1 MTKTI
6 SLTGMRSFV
15 AVCET
20 GGVRAAADQIGR
32 TPSAVSMTLKQL
44 EDDIG
49 APLFESERKGAL
61 SPVGRIVLD
70 EARAMIAHY
79 DRACLAMTSYAAD
92 RQGRCDVA
100 SVPSVAVTLL
110 PRAIVKLRA
119 EGSRFDIHVR
129 DSDSSAIVD
138 AVENG
143 MVEVGLCVL
152 ASRRPQLSFEPLFHE
167 PLDFVCPADHPL
179 AKSKRPLKWAELD
192 GESFIR
198 NGAAAALGLAETEA
212 LAAGSKLTATN
223 VSSNLAM
230 VEAGLGVTILPRLC
244 RWKSSHDVRFV
255 PLADPRSS
263 RTVGWIAKA
272 GRNLQP
278 ASLRFIECIRQ
289 QAQAGEREFGY
300 AAA

>member
-1 MTKTI
+1 MTRTI
-6 SLTGMRSFV
+6 SLIGMRSFV
-15 AVCET
+15 AVCEA

-32 TPSAVSMTLKQL
+32 TPSAVSMVLKQL

-79 DRACLAMTSYAAD
+79 DRACLAMTTYAAD

-110 PRAIVKLRA
+110 PRAIAELRA
-119 EGSRFDIHVR
+119 KGGKFDIHVR
-129 DSDSSAIVD
+129 DSDSNAIAE
-138 AVENG
+138 AVEDG
-143 MVEVGLCVL
+143 MVEIGLCVL
-152 ASRRPQLSFEPLFHE
+152 ATRRPQLSFEPLFHE
-167 PLDFVCPADHPL
+167 PLDFVCPANHLL
-179 AKSKRPLKWAELD
+179 AKSKRPLKWTELD
-192 GESFIR
+192 GESFIQ
-198 NGAAAALGLAETEA
+198 NGAAAALGIAETDA
-212 LAAGSKLTATN
+212 LAAASKLTATN

-230 VEAGLGVTILPRLC
+230 VEAGLGFTILPRLC
-244 RWKSSHDVRFV
+244 RWKCGHAVRFV

-278 ASLRFIECIRQ
+278 AARQFIDCMRSQTKASAKEL
-289 QAQAGEREFGY
+289 GY
-300 AAA
+300 APA